1 MKWLTYPAF
10 LLLREL
16 GIVGMIRTLL
26 AIAVASITITLAVPA
41 LPAEPLWAAFAYLA
55 IASLW
60 LLLQEI
66 GQLQRNCED
75 PAQHGAQHGSQQPIS
90 ATECPLL
97 QPVSRSF
104 QQWLSREQRQQQL
117 LQQRLDEISHSS
129 HELEQSAALVT
140 RNAEGQS
147 ESATVAA
154 AAVEQLN
161 VSIVQVAA
169 LADESR
175 QTSVVASDQLAEGI
189 EQLTNLV
196 RQVSEM
202 AQQAITTNDLILQL
216 NSNSRTINEMSGTIR
231 AIASQTNLLALN
243 AAIEAARAGESGRGF
258 AVVADEVRR
267 LALHS
272 QESAAEIS
280 RNIDSVQQHIRDA
293 TVQVSDLTELAHH
306 SADRSEAVRS
316 LLDQVQQR
324 TLQLTEQVDQV
335 AVSTEQQGKAVAE
348 IAELADRVRQGNA
361 DNLQA
366 ADQARTIAHHLARLT
381 G

>member
-1 MKWLTYPAF
+1 MKWLTYPGF

-16 GIVGMIRTLL
+16 GIVGMLRSLLGIALAGGATTLL
-26 AIAVASITITLAVPA
+26 APE
-41 LPAEPLWAAFAYLA
+41 LPIEPLWAVLAYLA

-60 LLLQEI
+60 LLLQEV
-66 GQLQRNCED
+66 GQLQRYCED
-75 PAQHGAQHGSQQPIS
+75 AAQHGAQGPIS
-90 ATECPLL
+90 TTEWLLL
-97 QPVSRSF
+97 QPVSRGF
-104 QQWLSREQRQQQL
+104 QQWLNREQRQQQL

-129 HELEQSAALVT
+129 QELEQSAALVT

-175 QTSVVASDQLAEGI
+175 QTSIVASEQLAEGI

-202 AQQAITTNDLILQL
+202 AQQAISTNQLILQL

-231 AIASQTNLLALN
+231 AIAAQTNLLALN

-272 QESAAEIS
+272 QESAAEIG
-280 RNIDSVQQHIRDA
+280 RNSESVQQHIKDA
-293 TVQVSDLTELAHH
+293 TVQVSNLTDLAHR
-306 SADRSEAVRS
+306 SAESSVAVRT
-316 LLDQVQQR
+316 LLNQVQQR
-324 TLQLTEQVDQV
+324 TQQLTEQVDQV
-335 AVSTEQQGKAVAE
+335 AVSTDQQGKAVAE

-361 DNLQA
+361 NNLLA
-366 ADQARTIAHHLARLT
+366 ADQARTIAHHLAHLT

>member
-10 LLLREL
+10 LLLHTL
-16 GIVGMIRTLL
+16 GIIGMLRILLGLSIVGGILTLVAPSRL
-26 AIAVASITITLAVPA
+26 A
-41 LPAEPLWAAFAYLA
+41 EMLWAVLAYLA

-66 GQLQRNCED
+66 GQLQRYCEETVLQSTNE
-75 PAQHGAQHGSQQPIS
+75 PFS
-90 ATECPLL
+90 AIQWLLL
-97 QPVSRSF
+97 QPVSRGF
-104 QQWLSREQRQQQL
+104 QQWLNREQRQQQL

-147 ESATVAA
+147 DSATVAA
-154 AAVEQLN
+154 AAVEELN
-161 VSIVQVAA
+161 VSIMQVAS
-169 LADESR
+169 LAADSR
-175 QTSVVASDQLAEGI
+175 QTSVVASKQLADGI

-202 AQQAITTNDLILQL
+202 AQQAITTDELIRQL
-216 NSNSRTINEMSGTIR
+216 SSNSHIINEMSGTIR
-231 AIASQTNLLALN
+231 SIADQTNLLALN

-267 LALHS
+267 LAMHS
-272 QESAAEIS
+272 QESATEIS
-280 RNIDSVQQHIRDA
+280 RNIELVQQHIKEA
-293 TVQVSDLTELAHH
+293 AVQVSDLTGLAHR
-306 SADRSEAVRS
+306 SAENSERVRT
-316 LLDQVQQR
+316 LLNQVQQH
-324 TLQLTEQVDQV
+324 TQQLTGQVDQV
-335 AVSTEQQGKAVAE
+335 AVSTEQQGQAVAE
-348 IAELADRVRQGNA
+348 IAELADRVRRGNA

-366 ADQARTIAHHLARLT
+366 ADQARTIAHHLAHLT

>member
-16 GIVGMIRTLL
+16 GIVGMIRALCAMSL
-26 AIAVASITITLAVPA
+26 AAGGVALAFPERPSG
-41 LPAEPLWAAFAYLA
+41 LLWAVQAYLA
-55 IASLW
+55 ISSLW
-60 LLLQEI
+60 LLWREVA
-66 GQLQRNCED
+66 QLQRYCED
-75 PAQHGAQHGSQQPIS
+75 SAQPAAEEPAGTG
-90 ATECPLL
+90 EWRLL
-97 QPVSRSF
+97 QPLGRGL
-104 QQWLSREQRQQQL
+104 QQWLHRQQRQQQL

-129 HELEQSAALVT
+129 QELEHSAVLVT

-147 ESATVAA
+147 EAASMAA

-175 QTSVVASDQLAEGI
+175 QSSVLASEQLANGI
-189 EQLTNLV
+189 DQLTNLV

-202 AQQAITTNDLILQL
+202 AQQAITTNDLIQQL
-216 NSNSRTINEMSGTIR
+216 NSNSHTINEMSGTIR
-231 AIASQTNLLALN
+231 SIAAQTNLLALN

-280 RNIDSVQQHIRDA
+280 RNIESVQQHIQGA
-293 TVQVSDLTELAHH
+293 TVQVAGLTDLAHR
-306 SADRSEAVRS
+306 SADSSETVRT
-316 LLDQVQQR
+316 LLDQVQQCTR
-324 TLQLTEQVDQV
+324 QLTEQVDQV

-348 IAELADRVRQGNA
+348 IAQLADRVRQGNA
-361 DNLQA
+361 DNLRA
-366 ADQARTIAHHLARLT
+366 ADQARTIAHHLAHLT

>member
-26 AIAVASITITLAVPA
+26 VISLTGGSLAAATLPTG
-41 LPAEPLWAAFAYLA
+41 PLWAVLAYLA

-66 GQLQRNCED
+66 GQLQRYCENS
-75 PAQHGAQHGSQQPIS
+75 ALHGSQEPIS
-90 ATECPLL
+90 AAEWLL
-97 QPVSRSF
+97 QPIRRGF
-104 QQWLSREQRQQQL
+104 QQWLNREQRQQLL
-117 LQQRLDEISHSS
+117 LQQRLDEISHPS

-140 RNAEGQS
+140 SNAEGQS

-161 VSIVQVAA
+161 VSILQVAA

-175 QTSVVASDQLAEGI
+175 QTSVVASEQLADGI
-189 EQLTNLV
+189 DQLTNLV

-202 AQQAITTNDLILQL
+202 AQQAITTNELILQL
-216 NSNSRTINEMSGTIR
+216 NTNSRTINEMSGTIR
-231 AIASQTNLLALN
+231 GIASQTNLLALN

-272 QESAAEIS
+272 QESAAEIT
-280 RNIDSVQQHIRDA
+280 RNIESVQQHIKDA
-293 TVQVSDLTELAHH
+293 TVQVA
-306 SADRSEAVRS
+306 
-316 LLDQVQQR
+316 
-324 TLQLTEQVDQV
+324 
-335 AVSTEQQGKAVAE
+335 G
-348 IAELADRVRQGNA
+348 
-361 DNLQA
+361 
-366 ADQARTIAHHLARLT
+366 
-381 G
+381 

>member
-1 MKWLTYPAF
+1 MKWLSYPAF

-16 GIVGMIRTLL
+16 GIAGMLRTLL
-26 AIAVASITITLAVPA
+26 GIALAGSATSLVAPTLSAG
-41 LPAEPLWAAFAYLA
+41 PLWAVLAYLA

-66 GQLQRNCED
+66 GQLHHYCED
-75 PAQHGAQHGSQQPIS
+75 AAQHGPQDPIS
-90 ATECPLL
+90 GGQWLLL
-97 QPVSRSF
+97 QPVSRGF
-104 QQWLSREQRQQQL
+104 QQWLSRERRQQQL

-129 HELEQSAALVT
+129 QELEQSAALVT
-140 RNAEGQS
+140 RNAEGQR

-175 QTSVVASDQLAEGI
+175 QTSVVASEQLADGI
-189 EQLTNLV
+189 KQLTNLV

-216 NSNSRTINEMSGTIR
+216 NSNSLTINEMSGTIR
-231 AIASQTNLLALN
+231 GIATQTNLLALN

-272 QESAAEIS
+272 QESADEIS
-280 RNIDSVQQHIRDA
+280 RNIESVQQHIKDA
-293 TVQVSDLTELAHH
+293 TVQVSDLANLAHR
-306 SADRSEAVRS
+306 SAESSTAVRT

-324 TLQLTEQVDQV
+324 TLLLTEQVDQV

-348 IAELADRVRQGNA
+348 IAELADRVRQGNV
-361 DNLQA
+361 DNLLA
-366 ADQARTIAHHLARLT
+366 ADQARTIAHHLAHLT

>member
-16 GIVGMIRTLL
+16 GIIGMIRTLL
-26 AIAVASITITLAVPA
+26 AISLAGGVLAAATLPTG
-41 LPAEPLWAAFAYLA
+41 PLWAVLAYLA

-66 GQLQRNCED
+66 GQLQRYCENS
-75 PAQHGAQHGSQQPIS
+75 AVYGSQEPVS
-90 ATECPLL
+90 AAQWLL
-97 QPVSRSF
+97 QPIRRSI
-104 QQWLSREQRQQQL
+104 QQWLNREQRQQQL

-129 HELEQSAALVT
+129 HELNQSAALVT
-140 RNAEGQS
+140 SNVEGQS

-161 VSIVQVAA
+161 VSILQVAA

-175 QTSVVASDQLAEGI
+175 QTSVVASEQLADGI
-189 EQLTNLV
+189 DQLTNLV

-202 AQQAITTNDLILQL
+202 AQQAITTNELILQL
-216 NSNSRTINEMSGTIR
+216 NTNSRTINEMSGTIR
-231 AIASQTNLLALN
+231 GIASQTNLLALN

-280 RNIDSVQQHIRDA
+280 RNIESVQQHIKDA
-293 TVQVSDLTELAHH
+293 TVQVSDLTNLAHR
-306 SADRSEAVRS
+306 SAASSEAVCA
-316 LLDQVQQR
+316 LLNQVQQR
-324 TLQLTEQVDQV
+324 TLQLTGQVDQV

-361 DNLQA
+361 DNLHA
-366 ADQARTIAHHLARLT
+366 ADQARSIAHHLAHLT

>member
-16 GIVGMIRTLL
+16 GIVGMTRTLL
-26 AIAVASITITLAVPA
+26 AIALAGATTTLAVPA
-41 LPAEPLWAAFAYLA
+41 LPAEPLWAVLAYLA

-60 LLLQEI
+60 LLQQEI
-66 GQLQRNCED
+66 GQLQRYCED
-75 PAQHGAQHGSQQPIS
+75 SAQHGSQQPIS
-90 ATECPLL
+90 ATEWLLL
-97 QPVSRSF
+97 QLVSRSF
-104 QQWLSREQRQQQL
+104 QQWLNREQRQQQL
-117 LQQRLDEISHSS
+117 LHQRLDEISHSS

-175 QTSVVASDQLAEGI
+175 QTSVAASEQLAEGI

-272 QESAAEIS
+272 QESATEIS
-280 RNIDSVQQHIRDA
+280 RNIESVQQHIKDA
-293 TVQVSDLTELAHH
+293 TVQVSDLTNLAHR

-361 DNLQA
+361 ENLQT
-366 ADQARTIAHHLARLT
+366 ADQARTIAHHLAHLT

>member
-1 MKWLTYPAF
+1 MKWLSYPAL

-16 GIVGMIRTLL
+16 GIAGMLRTLFGIAL
-26 AIAVASITITLAVPA
+26 ASGAVAVWMPA
-41 LPAEPLWAAFAYLA
+41 QPAALGWASLAYLA

-60 LLLQEI
+60 LLSRELLRLQ
-66 GQLQRNCED
+66 GYCDDYARQAD
-75 PAQHGAQHGSQQPIS
+75 QQPAG
-90 ATECPLL
+90 ATDWALL
-97 QPVSRSF
+97 QPIGRSL
-104 QQWLSREQRQQQL
+104 QQWLHHERRQQQL

-129 HELEQSAALVT
+129 QELEQSAVLVT
-140 RNAEGQS
+140 RNAESQS
-147 ESATVAA
+147 DAASLAA

-175 QTSVVASDQLAEGI
+175 QSSLVAR
-189 EQLTNLV
+189 EQLSDGIDRLGELV
-196 RQVSEM
+196 RQVAEM
-202 AQQAITTNDLILQL
+202 TRQAQATNELILQL
-216 NSNSRTINEMSGTIR
+216 SSNSHTINEMSGTIR
-231 AIASQTNLLALN
+231 GIAEQTNLLALN

-267 LALHS
+267 LAQHS

-280 RNIDSVQQHIRDA
+280 RNIESVQQHIQGA
-293 TVQVSDLTELAHH
+293 TVQVAGLSELAQR
-306 SADRSEAVRS
+306 SARSSETVCG
-316 LLDQVQQR
+316 LLDRVQHCTR
-324 TLQLTEQVDQV
+324 QLTEQVDQV

-361 DNLQA
+361 DNLKA
-366 ADQARTIAHHLARLT
+366 ADQARTIAHHLAHLT

>member
-1 MKWLTYPAF
+1 MKWLSYPAF

-16 GIVGMIRTLL
+16 GIAGMLRTLL
-26 AIAVASITITLAVPA
+26 GIALAGGATTLVAPSVPA
-41 LPAEPLWAAFAYLA
+41 GPLWAVLAYLA

-66 GQLQRNCED
+66 GQLHRYCGD
-75 PAQHGAQHGSQQPIS
+75 TARHGAQDIMSGGQWL
-90 ATECPLL
+90 LL
-97 QPVSRSF
+97 QPVFRGF
-104 QQWLSREQRQQQL
+104 QQWLNQEQRQRQL

-129 HELEQSAALVT
+129 LELEQSAALVT

-175 QTSVVASDQLAEGI
+175 QTSVAASEQLADGI

-196 RQVSEM
+196 RQVFEM
-202 AQQAITTNDLILQL
+202 AQQAITTNELILQL
-216 NSNSRTINEMSGTIR
+216 NSNSLTINEMSGTIR
-231 AIASQTNLLALN
+231 GIATQTNLLALN

-272 QESAAEIS
+272 QESADEIS
-280 RNIDSVQQHIRDA
+280 RNIESVQQHIKDA
-293 TVQVSDLTELAHH
+293 TVQVSDLANLAHR
-306 SADRSEAVRS
+306 SADSSTAVRT

-324 TLQLTEQVDQV
+324 TLLLTGQVDQV

-348 IAELADRVRQGNA
+348 IAELADRVRQGNV
-361 DNLQA
+361 DNLLA
-366 ADQARTIAHHLARLT
+366 ADQARTIAHHLAHLT

>member
-10 LLLREL
+10 LLLGAL
-16 GIVGMIRTLL
+16 GIGGMLRLL
-26 AIAVASITITLAVPA
+26 FGVALAGFVLGWFFPA
-41 LPAEPLWAAFAYLA
+41 LPEEPLWAVLAYLA

-60 LLLQEI
+60 LLSQELGRLQSYCENAAPQA
-66 GQLQRNCED
+66 GQE
-75 PAQHGAQHGSQQPIS
+75 PAST
-90 ATECPLL
+90 TEWLLL
-97 QPVSRSF
+97 QPIGRSL

-129 HELEQSAALVT
+129 QELEQSAVLVT
-140 RNAEGQS
+140 RNAHGQS
-147 ESATVAA
+147 DAASTAA

-175 QTSVVASDQLAEGI
+175 QTSVLASEQLADGI
-189 EQLTNLV
+189 AQLTNLV

-202 AQQAITTNDLILQL
+202 AQQAIATNELILQL
-216 NSNSRTINEMSGTIR
+216 NNNSHTINEMSGTIR
-231 AIASQTNLLALN
+231 GIATQTNLLALN

-280 RNIDSVQQHIRDA
+280 RNIESVQLHIQGA
-293 TVQVSDLTELAHH
+293 TVQVSDLTALAHR
-306 SADRSEAVRS
+306 SADNSEAVRS

-324 TLQLTEQVDQV
+324 TRQLTEQVDQV

-361 DNLQA
+361 DNLKA
-366 ADQARTIAHHLARLT
+366 ADQARTIAHHLAHLT

>member
-26 AIAVASITITLAVPA
+26 VICLTGGALAAATLPTG
-41 LPAEPLWAAFAYLA
+41 PLWAVLAYLA

-66 GQLQRNCED
+66 GQLQRYCENS
-75 PAQHGAQHGSQQPIS
+75 ALHGGSQEPIN
-90 ATECPLL
+90 AAEWLL
-97 QPVSRSF
+97 QSIRRGF
-104 QQWLSREQRQQQL
+104 QQWLNREQRQQQM

-140 RNAEGQS
+140 SNAEGQS

-161 VSIVQVAA
+161 VSILQVAA

-175 QTSVVASDQLAEGI
+175 QTSVVASEQLADGI
-189 EQLTNLV
+189 DQLTNLV

-202 AQQAITTNDLILQL
+202 AQQAITTNELILQL
-216 NSNSRTINEMSGTIR
+216 NTNSRTINEMSGTIR
-231 AIASQTNLLALN
+231 GIASQTNLLALN

-280 RNIDSVQQHIRDA
+280 RNIESVQQHIKDA
-293 TVQVSDLTELAHH
+293 TVQVSDLTHLAHR
-306 SADRSEAVRS
+306 SAASSEAVCA
-316 LLDQVQQR
+316 LLNQVQQR
-324 TLQLTEQVDQV
+324 TLQLTGQVEQV

-348 IAELADRVRQGNA
+348 IAELADQVRQGNA

-366 ADQARTIAHHLARLT
+366 ADQARSIAHHLAHLT

>member
-10 LLLREL
+10 LLLHTL
-16 GIVGMIRTLL
+16 GIIGMLRILLGLSLVGGILTLVAPSWL
-26 AIAVASITITLAVPA
+26 AEL
-41 LPAEPLWAAFAYLA
+41 LWAVLAYLA

-66 GQLQRNCED
+66 GHLQRYCEETVLQSTNE
-75 PAQHGAQHGSQQPIS
+75 PFS
-90 ATECPLL
+90 AIQWLLL
-97 QPVSRSF
+97 QPVSRGF
-104 QQWLSREQRQQQL
+104 QQWLNREQRQQQL

-147 ESATVAA
+147 DSATVAA
-154 AAVEQLN
+154 AAVEELN
-161 VSIVQVAA
+161 VSIMQVAS
-169 LADESR
+169 LAADSR
-175 QTSVVASDQLAEGI
+175 QTSVVASEQLADGI

-202 AQQAITTNDLILQL
+202 AQQAITTDELIRQL
-216 NSNSRTINEMSGTIR
+216 SSNSHIINEMSGTIR
-231 AIASQTNLLALN
+231 SIADQTNLLALN

-267 LALHS
+267 LAMHS
-272 QESAAEIS
+272 QESATEIS
-280 RNIDSVQQHIRDA
+280 RNIELVQQHIKEA
-293 TVQVSDLTELAHH
+293 AVQVSDLTGLAHR
-306 SADRSEAVRS
+306 SAENSERVRT
-316 LLDQVQQR
+316 LLNQVQQH
-324 TLQLTEQVDQV
+324 TQQLTGQVDQV
-335 AVSTEQQGKAVAE
+335 AVSTEKQGQAVAE
-348 IAELADRVRQGNA
+348 IAELADRVRRGNA

-366 ADQARTIAHHLARLT
+366 ADQARTIAHHLAHLT

>member
-16 GIVGMIRTLL
+16 GIVGMLRTLL
-26 AIAVASITITLAVPA
+26 GIALAGGATSLVAPT
-41 LPAEPLWAAFAYLA
+41 LPAGALWAVLAYLA

-60 LLLQEI
+60 LLLREI
-66 GQLQRNCED
+66 GQLQRYCEEA
-75 PAQHGAQHGSQQPIS
+75 AQHGAQDPVS
-90 ATECPLL
+90 AGQWLL
-97 QPVSRSF
+97 LRPVSRGF
-104 QQWLSREQRQQQL
+104 QQWLNREQRQQQL

-129 HELEQSAALVT
+129 QELEQSAALVT

-175 QTSVVASDQLAEGI
+175 QTSVVASAQLADGI

-196 RQVSEM
+196 QQVSEM
-202 AQQAITTNDLILQL
+202 AQQAITTNELILQL
-216 NSNSRTINEMSGTIR
+216 HSNSRTINEMSGTIR
-231 AIASQTNLLALN
+231 GIASQTNLLALN

-272 QESAAEIS
+272 QESADEIS
-280 RNIDSVQQHIRDA
+280 RNIESVQQHIEDA
-293 TVQVSDLTELAHH
+293 TVQVSNLTDLAHR
-306 SADRSEAVRS
+306 SADSSAAVRT

-366 ADQARTIAHHLARLT
+366 ADQARTIAHHLAHLT

>member
-16 GIVGMIRTLL
+16 GFVGMLRTLL
-26 AIAVASITITLAVPA
+26 ALALAGAVTTLATPT
-41 LPAEPLWAAFAYLA
+41 LPAEPLWAVLAYLA

-60 LLLQEI
+60 LLLEEI
-66 GQLQRNCED
+66 GQLQRYCEEA
-75 PAQHGAQHGSQQPIS
+75 AQHGVQDAGSAGQWL
-90 ATECPLL
+90 LL
-97 QPVSRSF
+97 QPLGRGF
-104 QQWLSREQRQQQL
+104 QQWLNREQRQQQL

-129 HELEQSAALVT
+129 QELEQSAALVT

-147 ESATVAA
+147 ESATIAA

-175 QTSVVASDQLAEGI
+175 QTSVVASAQLADGI

-202 AQQAITTNDLILQL
+202 AQQAISTNQLILQL

-231 AIASQTNLLALN
+231 AIATQTNLLALN

-280 RNIDSVQQHIRDA
+280 RNIESVQQHIKDA
-293 TVQVSDLTELAHH
+293 TLQVSDLADLAHR
-306 SADRSEAVRS
+306 SADSSEAVRR

-324 TLQLTEQVDQV
+324 TRQLTEQVDQV

-366 ADQARTIAHHLARLT
+366 ADQARTIAHHLAHLT

>member
-1 MKWLTYPAF
+1 M
-10 LLLREL
+10 LRPI
-16 GIVGMIRTLL
+16 G
-26 AIAVASITITLAVPA
+26 S
-41 LPAEPLWAAFAYLA
+41 
-55 IASLW
+55 SL
-60 LLLQEI
+60 Q
-66 GQLQRNCED
+66 QL
-75 PAQHGAQHGSQQPIS
+75 
-90 ATECPLL
+90 
-97 QPVSRSF
+97 
-104 QQWLSREQRQQQL
+104 LSREQRQQQL

-129 HELEQSAALVT
+129 HELEQSAVLVT
-140 RNAEGQS
+140 RNAHGQS
-147 ESATVAA
+147 DAASTAA

-175 QTSVVASDQLAEGI
+175 QTSVRASEQLEDGI
-189 EQLTNLV
+189 EQLTSLV

-202 AQQAITTNDLILQL
+202 AQQAIATNELILQL
-216 NSNSRTINEMSGTIR
+216 NNNSHTINEMSGTIR
-231 AIASQTNLLALN
+231 GIATQTNLLALN

-280 RNIDSVQQHIRDA
+280 RNIESVQLHIQGA
-293 TVQVSDLTELAHH
+293 TVQVSDLTALAHR
-306 SADRSEAVRS
+306 SADSSEAVRS

-324 TLQLTEQVDQV
+324 TRQLTEQVDQV

-361 DNLQA
+361 DNLKA
-366 ADQARTIAHHLARLT
+366 ADQARAIAHHLAHLT

>member
-16 GIVGMIRTLL
+16 GIVGMVRTLL
-26 AIAVASITITLAVPA
+26 GMTLAGAAIALFAPTLPTG
-41 LPAEPLWAAFAYLA
+41 PLWAALAYLA

-66 GQLQRNCED
+66 GQLQRYCED
-75 PAQHGAQHGSQQPIS
+75 AAQHGAQEPVS
-90 ATECPLL
+90 ASKWQLL
-97 QPVSRSF
+97 QPVSRGF
-104 QQWLSREQRQQQL
+104 QQWLNREQRQQQL

-147 ESATVAA
+147 QSATVAA

-175 QTSVVASDQLAEGI
+175 QTSVMASEQLADGI

-196 RQVSEM
+196 QQVSEM
-202 AQQAITTNDLILQL
+202 AQQAITTNELIQLL

-231 AIASQTNLLALN
+231 GIATQTNLLALN

-280 RNIDSVQQHIRDA
+280 RNIESVQQHIQDA
-293 TVQVSDLTELAHH
+293 TVQVSDLSNLAHRSAH
-306 SADRSEAVRS
+306 SSEAVRA

-324 TLQLTEQVDQV
+324 TRQLTEQVDQV

-361 DNLQA
+361 DNLRA
-366 ADQARTIAHHLARLT
+366 ADQARTIAHHLAHLT

>member
-10 LLLREL
+10 LLLGAL
-16 GIVGMIRTLL
+16 GIGGMLRLL
-26 AIAVASITITLAVPA
+26 FGVALAGFVLGWFFPA
-41 LPAEPLWAAFAYLA
+41 LPEEPLWAVLAYLA

-60 LLLQEI
+60 LLSQELGRLQSYCENAAPQA
-66 GQLQRNCED
+66 GQE
-75 PAQHGAQHGSQQPIS
+75 PANAS
-90 ATECPLL
+90 EWLLL
-97 QPVSRSF
+97 QPIGRSL

-129 HELEQSAALVT
+129 QELEQSAVLVT
-140 RNAEGQS
+140 RNAHGQS
-147 ESATVAA
+147 DAASTAA

-169 LADESR
+169 LADESL
-175 QTSVVASDQLAEGI
+175 QTSVLASEQLADGI
-189 EQLTNLV
+189 AQLTSLV

-202 AQQAITTNDLILQL
+202 AQQAIATNELILQL
-216 NSNSRTINEMSGTIR
+216 NNNSHTINEMSGTIR
-231 AIASQTNLLALN
+231 GIATQTNLLALN

-280 RNIDSVQQHIRDA
+280 RNIESVQLHIQGA
-293 TVQVSDLTELAHH
+293 TVQVSDLTALAHR
-306 SADRSEAVRS
+306 SADSSEAVRN

-324 TLQLTEQVDQV
+324 TRQLTEQVDQV

-361 DNLQA
+361 DNLKA
-366 ADQARTIAHHLARLT
+366 ADQARTIAHHLAHLT